1 LGRLHLSRWEDS
13 RHDESLEVDQHA
25 ARLLGAELLRLREAV
40 GLTQDE
46 AAEHIGKAGNKI
58 SRVESGKIGV
68 DKTDLDALLEL
79 YKASEKDQ
87 LWYRELSRLAKPKR
101 GRPSSETTLYLG
113 PRWFRAFRDLETDAS
128 EIMEVRSEI
137 ITGILQT
144 DDYIRAMFDAQG
156 VDSADKIIEDMLRVR
171 ADRRQLLTKENAAR
185 FAFVLSESALR
196 RRIGGPEVMAEQMRQ
211 LAEIAVFPNVT
222 LQVIPFDSRSYEHL
236 CTDFT
241 LFRFGHEMAN
251 DIVYLEM
258 YSDAA
263 YLDKPPE
270 TVRRYAELFGR
281 LRGVALGPVE
291 SRHLVEAAAEEY
303 AAVATARR

>member
-1 LGRLHLSRWEDS
+1 MTSPSRS
-13 RHDESLEVDQHA
+13 ISMQR
-25 ARLLGAELLRLREAV
+25 RLLGAELFRLREAV

-46 AAEHIGKAGNKI
+46 AAERIGKAGNKI

-87 LWYRELSRLAKPKR
+87 LWCRELARAAKPKR

-113 PRWFRAFRDLETDAS
+113 PRWFRAFRDLEADAS
-128 EIMEVRSEI
+128 EILEVRSEI

-144 DDYIRAMFDAQG
+144 DAYIRAMFDAQG
-156 VDSADKIIEDMLRVR
+156 VDPADQIVEDTLRVR
-171 ADRRQLLTKENAAR
+171 SDRRRLLTKEKAAW

-196 RRIGGPEVMAEQMRQ
+196 RRIGGPEVMAEQLRH
-211 LAEIAVFPNVT
+211 LAEMALLPNVT
-222 LQVIPFDSRSYEHL
+222 IQVIPFDSRSYEHL

-251 DIVYLEM
+251 DIVYVEM

-270 TVRRYAELFGR
+270 TVRRYTDLFGR
-281 LRGVALGPVE
+281 LQGVALGPVE
-291 SRHLVEAAAEEY
+291 SRHLVEAVAEQY
-303 AAVATARR
+303 AAAVTTRS

>member
-1 LGRLHLSRWEDS
+1 MTSPSRS
-13 RHDESLEVDQHA
+13 ISMQR
-25 ARLLGAELLRLREAV
+25 RLLGAELLRMREFA

-46 AAEHIGKAGNKI
+46 AGVRLGKAGNKI
-58 SRVESGKIGV
+58 SRVESGKIGI
-68 DKTDLDALLEL
+68 DKTDLDELLKL

-87 LWYRELSRLAKPKR
+87 LWCRELNRTAKPKR
-101 GRPSSETTLYLG
+101 GRPASETTLYLG
-113 PRWFRAFRDLETDAS
+113 PRWFRAFRDLEADAT

-144 DDYIRAMFDAQG
+144 DAYIRAMFDAQG
-156 VDSADKIIEDMLRVR
+156 VDPADRIVDDTLRVR
-171 ADRRQLLTKENAAR
+171 ADRRRLLTRENAAR

-196 RRIGGPEVMAEQMRQ
+196 RRIGGPGVMAEQLRH
-211 LAEIAVFPNVT
+211 LAEAALLPNVT
-222 LQVIPFDSRSYEHL
+222 LHVIPFDSRSYEHL

-251 DIVYLEM
+251 DIVYVEM

-270 TVRRYAELFGR
+270 MVRRYSELVGR
-281 LRGVALGPVE
+281 LQGVALGPVE
-291 SRHLVEAAAEEY
+291 SRHLVETVAEQYAAEE
-303 AAVATARR
+303 T

>member
-1 LGRLHLSRWEDS
+1 MQR
-13 RHDESLEVDQHA
+13 
-25 ARLLGAELLRLREAV
+25 RLLGAELLRLREAT

-46 AAEHIGKAGNKI
+46 AAERIGKAGNKI
-58 SRVESGKIGV
+58 SRVESGKIGI

-79 YKASEKDQ
+79 YEASEKDQ
-87 LWYRELSRLAKPKR
+87 LWCRELARLSKPKR

-144 DDYIRAMFDAQG
+144 DDYIRAMFAAQG
-156 VDSADKIIEDMLRVR
+156 ADPADQSVEDTLRVR
-171 ADRRQLLTKENAAR
+171 ADRRNLLMREKAAR

-196 RRIGGPEVMAEQMRQ
+196 RRIGGSVVMAEQLRH
-211 LAEIAVFPNVT
+211 LAEVAMLPNVT
-222 LQVIPFDSRSYEHL
+222 LQVIPFDSQSYQQMS
-236 CTDFT
+236 TNFT
-241 LFRFGHEMAN
+241 LFRFGNEMAN

-270 TVRRYAELFGR
+270 TIRRYAELFGR
-281 LRGVALGPVE
+281 LQGVALGPVE
-291 SRHLVEAAAEEY
+291 SRHLVEAVAEEY
-303 AAVATARR
+303 AAGRPRGVDRHDRTQDRRLGNGPVPQVER

>member
-1 LGRLHLSRWEDS
+1 
-13 RHDESLEVDQHA
+13 
-25 ARLLGAELLRLREAV
+25 
-40 GLTQDE
+40 
-46 AAEHIGKAGNKI
+46 
-58 SRVESGKIGV
+58 VESGKIGV

-87 LWYRELSRLAKPKR
+87 LWCRELSRLAKPKR

-128 EIMEVRSEI
+128 EIMEVGAEI
-137 ITGILQT
+137 VPGILQT
-144 DDYIRAMFDAQG
+144 DDYIKAMFDAQG
-156 VDSADKIIEDMLRVR
+156 VDPADRIVEDTLRVR
-171 ADRRQLLTKENAAR
+171 ADRRRLLTREDAAR
-185 FAFVLSESALR
+185 FGFVLSESALR
-196 RRIGGPEVMAEQMRQ
+196 RRIGGPEVMAEQLRH
-211 LAEIAVFPNVT
+211 LAEVAMLPNVT
-222 LQVIPFDSRSYEHL
+222 LQVVPFDSQSYAHL
-236 CTDFT
+236 STDFT

-270 TVRRYAELFGR
+270 TIRRYAELFGR

-291 SRHLVEAAAEEY
+291 SRHLVEVAAEEY
-303 AAVATARR
+303 AAGVNARS

>member
-1 LGRLHLSRWEDS
+1 MTSPSRS
-13 RHDESLEVDQHA
+13 ISMQR
-25 ARLLGAELLRLREAV
+25 RLLGAELLRLREAT

-46 AAEHIGKAGNKI
+46 AAERIGKAGNKI

-68 DKTDLDALLEL
+68 DKTDLDALLDL

-87 LWYRELSRLAKPKR
+87 LWCRELARLAKPKR
-101 GRPSSETTLYLG
+101 GRPSGETTLYLG
-113 PRWFRAFRDLETDAS
+113 PRWFRAFRDLETDANEIMKVDS
-128 EIMEVRSEI
+128 EIV
-137 ITGILQT
+137 TGILQT

-156 VDSADKIIEDMLRVR
+156 ADPIDKIIDDTLRIR
-171 ADRRQLLTKENAAR
+171 AERRQLLTKENAAR

-196 RRIGGPEVMAEQMRQ
+196 RRIGGAEVMAEQMRH
-211 LAEIAVFPNVT
+211 LAEVAMLPNVT
-222 LQVIPFDSRSYEHL
+222 FQVIPFDSRSYEHL
-236 CTDFT
+236 STNFT

-281 LRGVALGPVE
+281 LQGVALGPVE
-291 SRHLVEAAAEEY
+291 SRHLVQAVADEY
-303 AAVATARR
+303 AAG